1 MIENS
6 NKVSKGI
13 SRKIVEIYNVSIEF
27 NSRINPS
34 EL

>member
-13 SRKIVEIYNVSIEF
+13 SKKIVEIYNVSIEF
-27 NSRINPS
+27 NSRINP
-34 EL
+34 L